1 MRLALLLIAGAL
13 CWCQPLARAQELAN
27 GIFLVAKPEL
37 VDPNFRETVVLITQ
51 PQVGGGPLGVII
63 NRTLNTRLSE
73 IYPSAAGLPAQFDVV
88 FAGGPVQPARI
99 LYLLRAAQRPQ
110 LSLPVLGDVYLSGD
124 RELLDK
130 IASGEV
136 KVSAFRA
143 YAGYAGWGPRQLQAE
158 IAAGGWWIAEADADT
173 IFNANPATL
182 WKEMAQRL
190 STRSTR
196 AYEIRSEGM
205 VRAVSAG
212 P

>member
-1 MRLALLLIAGAL
+1 MRLALLLIVAAL
-13 CWCQPLARAQELAN
+13 CSWQPLTRAQDLAN

-37 VDPNFRETVVLITQ
+37 ADPNFRETVVLITQ

-73 IYPSAAGLPAQFDVV
+73 IYPSVAGLPAQFDVV
-88 FAGGPVQPARI
+88 FQGGPVQPARV
-99 LYLLRAAQRPQ
+99 LYLLRSAQRPQ
-110 LSLPVLGDVYLSGD
+110 FSLPVLGDVYLGGD
-124 RELLDK
+124 RELLEA
-130 IASGEV
+130 IAKGEV

-143 YAGYAGWGPRQLQAE
+143 YAGYAGWAPRQLQAE

-182 WKEMAQRL
+182 WQEMVKRL

-196 AYEIRSEGM
+196 WRSG
-205 VRAVSAG
+205 AQ
-212 P
+212 